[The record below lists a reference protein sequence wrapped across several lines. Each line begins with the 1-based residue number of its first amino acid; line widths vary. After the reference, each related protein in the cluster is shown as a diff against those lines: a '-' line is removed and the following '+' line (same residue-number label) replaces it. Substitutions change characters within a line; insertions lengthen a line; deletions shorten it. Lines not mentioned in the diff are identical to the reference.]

1 MCTVS
6 FVPTGPQK
14 FILTSNRDE
23 TVERGLASA
32 PQRLQLQGI
41 NMICPK
47 DPLAHGTWIAV
58 AENDKL
64 TCLLNGAF
72 IKHERHLPYRKSRGI
87 VVLDS
92 LTYASASAFV
102 SGYDFSNIEPF
113 TMVMIS
119 SQPVTSLH
127 ELRWDG
133 VEKHFK
139 RLNEN
144 EFHLW
149 SSVTL
154 YNEEQVKEKER
165 VFRQKL
171 QELKEV
177 NVLSLI
183 DIHKNDFLY
192 EDWVKPPQRV
202 PEVATLSITSVSST
216 EDKPIMH
223 YRDLVRRELPLT
235 SLKF

>member
-6 FVPTGPQK
+6 FVPAGPQK

-23 TVERGLASA
+23 TVQRGLASA
-32 PQRLQLQGI
+32 PQRLQHQGI
-41 NMICPK
+41 KMICPQ
-47 DPLAHGTWIAV
+47 DPLAHGTWIAI

-72 IKHERHLPYRKSRGI
+72 MKHERHVPYRKSRGI

-92 LTYASASAFV
+92 LTYSSAADFV

-113 TMVMIS
+113 TMVMVS
-119 SQPVTSLH
+119 SQPVVALH

-133 VEKHFK
+133 TEKHFK
-139 RLNEN
+139 TLDEN

-154 YNEEQVKEKER
+154 YNDEQAMEKNC

-171 QELKEV
+171 EELKEV
-177 NVLSLI
+177 DVLFLI

-202 PEVATLSITSVSST
+202 KEVATLSVTSVSSL
-216 EDKPIMH
+216 EDQPLMY
-223 YRDLVRRELPLT
+223 YRDLVRKEMPLT
-235 SLKF
+235 SLKC